1 MITVF
6 SLLQFGKVGSGV
18 RDYFVGQGLVHFGD
32 FVSWRV
38 GGMVCRAY
46 KFGGWLT
53 RIARGAPWAG
63 SVTGGEACG
72 YPCSEKEGFTHP
84 PLWRAPCFWG
94 TYELK
99 LHAVDT

>member
-1 MITVF
+1 MWQRLLRF
-6 SLLQFGKVGSGV
+6 ASLNSAGSSARARDGRVV
-18 RDYFVGQGLVHFGD
+18 RPGCELEEG
-32 FVSWRV
+32 
-38 GGMVCRAY
+38 CP
-46 KFGGWLT
+46 
-53 RIARGAPWAG
+53 RIARGEPEAG

-94 TYELK
+94 TYEWE